1 MGEPTTRPRVVRG
14 ALLVYDSQA
23 PGTTPS
29 RRIVFQYN
37 PAGLRRSFTARTPTR
52 DATSTGPARESV
64 LSVPGPPV
72 ETITLTIELDAA
84 DQLEDPAKH
93 DAVDDD
99 GLHGALAALELLLYP
114 ASAEV
119 SQVEQQADQGAVQIR
134 PADTP
139 LVVLS
144 WGRSRAVP
152 VQLTSLSVTED
163 QHDPA
168 LNPIRAKAELG
179 LKVLTYMEFTRESV
193 GRDTFIAHQKRL
205 EELATRWVGA

>member
-1 MGEPTTRPRVVRG
+1 MGEPTTRPRVVKG

-29 RRIVFQYN
+29 RQIVFQYN
-37 PAGLRRSFTARTPTR
+37 PDGLRRSFATR
-52 DATSTGPARESV
+52 APAKDATKSGASKESV

-72 ETITLTIELDAA
+72 ETITLSVELDAA
-84 DQLEDPAKH
+84 DQLEDATRR
-93 DAVDDD
+93 DAVNED
-99 GLHGALAALELLLYP
+99 GLHGALASLELLLYP
-114 ASAEV
+114 ATALI
-119 SQVEQQADQGAVQIR
+119 SQLQDQADQGAVQVK

-152 VQLTSLSVTED
+152 VQLTTLNVAEELY
-163 QHDPA
+163 DPL
-168 LNPIRAKAELG
+168 LNPIRAKVELG

-193 GRDTFIAHQKRL
+193 GRDTFIAHQKRK
-205 EELATRWVGA
+205 EELARRWAGG